1 MLFQI
6 MIIFKLNLLTKN
18 RKLMLMNLKLNRK
31 VSKIK
36 NKIFTS
42 LISVN
47 RNNLD
52 IQILL
57 GTNNFNLWGNNKMI
71 IQIQIRALN

>member
-42 LISVN
+42 LISIN